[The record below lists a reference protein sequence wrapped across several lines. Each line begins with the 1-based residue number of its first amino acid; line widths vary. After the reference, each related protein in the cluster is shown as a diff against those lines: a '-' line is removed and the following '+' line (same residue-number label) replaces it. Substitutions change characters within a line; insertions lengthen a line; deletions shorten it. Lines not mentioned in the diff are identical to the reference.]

1 MIQFSGFCRF
11 IVRISVLM
19 RHDLFELQELTDEK
33 EIILRQAC
41 GLDYPEPN
49 VIFALCRGN
58 WSSPAVS
65 TISNIVFYIHQVLVV
80 IQTTKIKTC
89 S

>member
-1 MIQFSGFCRF
+1 MIKFSRGCYH
-11 IVRISVLM
+11 I
-19 RHDLFELQELTDEK
+19 ELQELTDEK

-49 VIFALCRGN
+49 VIFALCRGS

-65 TISNIVFYIHQVLVV
+65 EISKITFYIHQVLVASYKLKLRLAV
-80 IQTTKIKTC
+80 EILHAG
-89 S
+89 